1 MRRDL
6 FINISANIFKIKNA
20 KGGVRQVMK
29 SEMFILEVG
38 MSTLP
43 QVVLK

>member
-1 MRRDL
+1 MPRVGL
-6 FINISANIFKIKNA
+6 GQS
-20 KGGVRQVMK
+20 QVMK

-38 MSTLP
+38 TSTLP